1 MKLIYTSLLS
11 TMTLV
16 SFSQTPLSG
25 IYIVTAG
32 GPDEDYAT
40 LSEAIHDLQDNGVGA
55 GIQFSGLPSAF
66 PPFP

>member
-1 MKLIYTSLLS
+1 
-11 TMTLV
+11 MTLV

-25 IYIVTAG
+25 IYIVGAG
-32 GPDEDYAT
+32 GPEEDYAT
-40 LSEAIHDLQDNGVGA
+40 LSEVIHDLQGNGVGA